1 MGVTENKNQA
11 FYLLISSVFPAQCLA
26 QTKYICVCWL
36 ASWLKLIKGGIGG
49 LIVDISHITYLA
61 RTTGITGYP
70 AQIFDFT
77 DNDTETEIHEVV
89 RKIILPGMD
98 EGDIPA
104 FGS

>member
-1 MGVTENKNQA
+1 MA
-11 FYLLISSVFPAQCLA
+11 FR
-26 QTKYICVCWL
+26 
-36 ASWLKLIKGGIGG
+36 LKLIKGGIGG

-61 RTTGITGYP
+61 RAAGTTGYP

-77 DNDTETEIHEVV
+77 DNDTEAEIREVIQQ
-89 RKIILPGMD
+89 IILPGTD

>member
-1 MGVTENKNQA
+1 M
-11 FYLLISSVFPAQCLA
+11 
-26 QTKYICVCWL
+26 
-36 ASWLKLIKGGIGG
+36 IKGGIGG

-61 RTTGITGYP
+61 RAAGTTGYP

-77 DNDTETEIHEVV
+77 DNDTEAEIRDFTDNDTEAEIREVIQQ
-89 RKIILPGMD
+89 IILPGTD

>member
-1 MGVTENKNQA
+1 M
-11 FYLLISSVFPAQCLA
+11 
-26 QTKYICVCWL
+26 
-36 ASWLKLIKGGIGG
+36 IKGGIGG

-61 RTTGITGYP
+61 RAAGTTGYP

-77 DNDTETEIHEVV
+77 DNDTEAEIREVIQQ
-89 RKIILPGMD
+89 IILPGTD

>member
-1 MGVTENKNQA
+1 M
-11 FYLLISSVFPAQCLA
+11 
-26 QTKYICVCWL
+26 
-36 ASWLKLIKGGIGG
+36 IKGGIGG

-61 RTTGITGYP
+61 RTARITGYP

-77 DNDTETEIHEVV
+77 DNDTEAEIHEAVQQ
-89 RKIILPGMD
+89 IILPGTD